1 MTGPCKTDTF
11 NRTQWQKKVAG
22 IMSSNI
28 LVLGWREWV
37 SLPDIGIS
45 KIKAK
50 VDTGARSS
58 ALHAF
63 KLEAFERDGFPFVR
77 FEIHP
82 RQRNKERVAQC
93 EARIVDQRWV
103 SDSGGHRELRYV
115 ILTPIR
121 IGEEEFPIEIT
132 LTNRD
137 DMTFRMLLG
146 RTAIKNR
153 YLVNP
158 EKSYMTKAKGKL

>member
-1 MTGPCKTDTF
+1 MNSTLK
-11 NRTQWQKKVAG
+11 
-22 IMSSNI
+22 I
-28 LVLGWREWV
+28 LGWREWV
-37 SLPDIGIS
+37 SLPGIGIS

-63 KLEAFERDGFPFVR
+63 KLEAFERGGEPYVR

-82 RQRNKERVAQC
+82 LQRNKERVAQC
-93 EARIVDQRWV
+93 EAKIFDQRWV
-103 SDSGGHRELRYV
+103 SDSGGHREFRYV

-121 IGEEEFPIEIT
+121 IAEEEFPIEIT

-137 DMTFRMLLG
+137 DMSFRMLLG
-146 RTAIKNR
+146 RTAINSR
-153 YLVNP
+153 FLVNS
-158 EKSYMTKAKGKL
+158 EKSYITKRKR

>member
-1 MTGPCKTDTF
+1 MLLSANVYNDL
-11 NRTQWQKKVAG
+11 
-22 IMSSNI
+22 MSSTLKI
-28 LVLGWREWV
+28 LGWREWV
-37 SLPDIGIS
+37 SLPEIGIQ

-63 KLEAFERDGFPFVR
+63 KLEAFEREGRPFVR

-82 RQRNKERVAQC
+82 LQKNKERVAQC
-93 EARIVDQRWV
+93 EAEIVDQRWV
-103 SDSGGHRELRYV
+103 SDSGGHREFRYV

-121 IGEEEFPIEIT
+121 IGEEEFHIEIT

-137 DMTFRMLLG
+137 DMSFRMLLG

-158 EKSYMTKAKGKL
+158 LKSYLSKKKGSNSRFSGNS